1 MAPSKNTKTA
11 PRARLAHKLARYV
24 RANPTNL
31 QTKLSAQNPSI
42 THLSIPLIKYFFS

>member
-24 RANPTNL
+24 RANPVHL
-31 QTKLSAQNPSI
+31 PSRLSSENPSVS
-42 THLSIPLIKYFFS
+42 HLSINYN

>member
-24 RANPTNL
+24 RANPINL
-31 QTKLSAQNPSI
+31 QSRLASQNPS
-42 THLSIPLIKYFFS
+42 TSHLSNL